1 MEAPRH
7 LRCIGYPVLYSPTGE
22 PERFRTKKHLALLTY
37 LAISPVTPTGV
48 TV

>member
-37 LAISPVTPTGV
+37 LAIESRTPTGV